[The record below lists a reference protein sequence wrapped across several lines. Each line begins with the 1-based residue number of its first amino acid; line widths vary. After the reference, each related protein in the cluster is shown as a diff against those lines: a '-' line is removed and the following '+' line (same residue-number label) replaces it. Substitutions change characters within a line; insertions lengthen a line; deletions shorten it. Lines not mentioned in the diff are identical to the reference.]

1 MRIARYLGY
10 GFMAAVLAAGW
21 GFLYWQSSA
30 LDLESIEGTR
40 TAVAA
45 LRELDNGWNQQLVH
59 SRWHPVQ
66 GPPSAI
72 VTPQASRHAVALARL
87 EVRALRLG
95 VPGLGS
101 QLTALKQAF
110 DEKAGLVS
118 RYAAARAQAASAVP
132 AAAAEEADALFD
144 QAWYASTTP
153 RLDTLERTI
162 GRRFEDMITQAELYR
177 IALLYYSGFL
187 LAVLAFL
194 AWSLDQQRR
203 ELDHANRQ
211 LHEANETLEA
221 RVAARTHELSEA
233 LAKLK
238 ESEAMLIQSEKMS
251 SLGQM
256 VAGIAHE
263 VNTPLA
269 YVKASLEALGKA
281 VPQAGRLAG
290 ETEKLLALLSS
301 EHADESAL
309 ASQFATVRALL
320 DDAHARAALEE
331 LERMLKDGL
340 FGIEQIS
347 EVISNLKNFSRL
359 DRSKV
364 SDYDLHEGIESTLR
378 IGHARLLKRAVRK
391 EFGKIPRVTCSPSQ
405 INQVILNLLSNAAQA
420 TRDDEGTIIV
430 RTAMRDAGHVAV
442 EVTDN
447 GHGIPAEVLPKIF
460 DPFFT
465 TKPVGKGTGLGLS
478 ICYKIVQNHGG
489 RLEVQSKPGVG
500 TRFTMVL
507 PVKPPTA
514 PAV

>member
-1 MRIARYLGY
+1 MRFARILGY

-30 LDLESIEGTR
+30 LDLESIEGAR
-40 TAVAA
+40 AA
-45 LRELDNGWNQQLVH
+45 LTDLRVIDNGWNQRLVH
-59 SRWHPVQ
+59 DRWHAARTPAAAVP
-66 GPPSAI
+66 GP
-72 VTPQASRHAVALARL
+72 SRHAVAYARL
-87 EVRALRLG
+87 DVRALRLG

-101 QLTALKQAF
+101 QLAALKQSF
-110 DEKAGLVS
+110 DEKAELVT
-118 RYAAARAQAASAVP
+118 RHVAARAEAARADSAD
-132 AAAAEEADALFD
+132 AARQADALFD
-144 QAWYASTTP
+144 QAWYASTGP
-153 RLDTLERTI
+153 RLDTLGRTI
-162 GRRFEDMITQAELYR
+162 GRRFDDAITQAELYR

-194 AWSLDQQRR
+194 AWSLDQRRR
-203 ELDHANRQ
+203 ELDLANRR

-221 RVAARTHELSEA
+221 RVAERTRELSEA
-233 LAKLK
+233 LVKLK
-238 ESEAMLIQSEKMS
+238 ESEAMLIQSEKMA

-290 ETEKLLALLSS
+290 ETEKLLELLSA
-301 EHADESAL
+301 EGTDEAAL
-309 ASQFATVRALL
+309 ASQFAHVRALL
-320 DDAHARAALEE
+320 EEARARAALDE
-331 LERMLKDGL
+331 LERMLEDGL
-340 FGIEQIS
+340 FGIAQIS

-378 IGHARLLKRAVRK
+378 IGHARLQKRVVRK
-391 EFGKIPRVTCSPSQ
+391 EFGRIPRITCSPSQ

-442 EVTDN
+442 EVADN

-478 ICYKIVQNHGG
+478 ICYKIVHNHGG

-507 PVKPPTA
+507 PVNPPAA
-514 PAV
+514 PGG